1 MSKIQLKT
9 SNLKPES
16 LSATGRQMYG
26 LDEYVY
32 IKSFKYDDNN
42 NIQVHFYVLIKID
55 EETFDLVAN
64 ISTPD
69 YKYSIA
75 DGKAFT
81 DLNGYNVYTIDTNG
95 NTVYEDVEVE
105 STDESGNS
113 ITTVVNQPMK
123 RTIDFTRNFT
133 AFAALIIPSIFTDIK
148 NYLGYHANEGGQ
160 LDNIEL

>member
-1 MSKIQLKT
+1 MSKIRLKAAD
-9 SNLKPES
+9 LKPEA

-42 NIQVHFYVLIKID
+42 SIQVNFYVLIKID

-64 ISTPD
+64 ISSPD

-75 DGKAFT
+75 DGKAFA
-81 DLNGYNVYTIDTNG
+81 DLNGYNVYSVDGSG

-105 STDESGNS
+105 SLDASGNTV
-113 ITTVVNQPMK
+113 TTIVNQPVK
-123 RTIDFTRNFT
+123 RTNDFTRNFT
-133 AFAALIIPSIFTDIK
+133 AFAALIIPSIFIDIK
-148 NYLGYHANEGGQ
+148 NYLGYHANEGGV
-160 LDNIEL
+160 LDSSEE